1 VDERLNSYR
10 AALDYLF
17 ERTTGG
23 SRFGLERTA
32 ALLDALGNPHDA
44 LRIFHLAGTN
54 GKGSACATLE
64 AILRHRGLRVGKYT
78 SPHLVDFRE
87 RFLVDGRAV
96 DEEYVVEFIERWTPE
111 VERTGATF
119 FEATTAMAF
128 DWFAKSKVDVAVIE
142 TGLGGRLD
150 STNVV
155 RPVVAGVTSIGI
167 DHVEYLGNT
176 RESIAF
182 EKAGIFKEGAPAVIG
197 EPSADVAA
205 LLKRFARERGAS
217 AIADV
222 WRDAPPSNVTVTG
235 TATEF
240 DLTLGGES
248 KRLRTPLA
256 GAHQAS
262 NTTLALL
269 MLHVAGEPWSV
280 SLTEAAAA
288 LPGVR
293 LPGRFH
299 REGRFIFDVAH
310 NPDGVAVLAQTLK
323 AVNEPRPVA
332 ALLTVLTDKDWRGVM
347 GTLAP
352 VVDVFVLTS
361 APTAPA
367 SRAWNAA
374 EALEYARSRGWSAVL
389 EPDFDRAIQSASSMA
404 STVLVT
410 GSFHTV
416 GDAMARLQ
424 VDPLAG

>member
-1 VDERLNSYR
+1 VGDRLSGYR

-32 ALLDALGNPHDA
+32 ALLAVLGDPH
-44 LRIFHLAGTN
+44 LHLKVFHVAGTN

-64 AILRHRGLRVGKYT
+64 AVLRHRGFRVGKYT

-87 RFLVDGRAV
+87 RFLIDGRAV
-96 DEEYVVEFIERWTPE
+96 DEEYVVEFIRRWTPE

-128 DWFAKSKVDVAVIE
+128 DWFARSDVDVAVIE

-155 RPVVAGVTSIGI
+155 RPISAGVTSIGI
-167 DHVEYLGNT
+167 DHVEYLGST

-182 EKAGIFKEGAPAVIG
+182 EKAGIFKRGAPAVIG
-197 EPSADVAA
+197 EPDAEVATM
-205 LLKRFARERGAS
+205 LKAHAIEHGAS
-217 AIADV
+217 SVTDV
-222 WRDAPPSNVTVTG
+222 WRDTPPSRVTVTESG
-235 TATEF
+235 TVF
-240 DLTLGGES
+240 DVTMGEES
-248 KRLRTPLA
+248 ARLQTPLA

-262 NTTLALL
+262 NTMTALA
-269 MLHVAGEPWSV
+269 MLRSAGAPWSV
-280 SLTEAAAA
+280 SLADAAPGLA
-288 LPGVR
+288 GVR

-310 NPDGVAVLAQTLK
+310 NPDGAAVLAATMR
-323 AVNEPRPVA
+323 AVAEPRPVA

-347 GTLAP
+347 GVLAP
-352 VVDVFVLTS
+352 AVDLFVLTS

-367 SRAWNAA
+367 SRAWNVQ
-374 EALEYARSRGWSAVL
+374 EAFDYAKSRGWEAVL
-389 EPDFDRAIQSASSMA
+389 EPDFDRAISTASSLA
-404 STVLVT
+404 ATVLVT

>member
-1 VDERLNSYR
+1 VGERLTSYR

-32 ALLDALGNPHDA
+32 ALLGALGDPHER
-44 LRIFHLAGTN
+44 LRIFHVAGTN

-64 AILRHRGLRVGKYT
+64 AILRGKGMRVGKYT

-87 RFLVDGRAV
+87 RFLIDGRAV
-96 DEEYVVEFIERWTPE
+96 TEEYVVDWINRWTPD

-128 DWFAKSKVDVAVIE
+128 DWFASAGVDVAIIE

-155 RPVVAGVTSIGI
+155 RPIAAGVTAIGI
-167 DHVEYLGNT
+167 DHVEYLGTT

-182 EKAGIFKEGAPAVIG
+182 EKAGIFKAGAAAVIG
-197 EPSADVAA
+197 EPDA
-205 LLKRFARERGAS
+205 
-217 AIADV
+217 AIAHLLEQHAQTHGAHPIVSV
-222 WRDAPPSNVTVTG
+222 WRDAPPSHISVSGNGTSFFVTMN
-235 TATEF
+235 
-240 DLTLGGES
+240 GES
-248 KRLRTPLA
+248 GRLQTPLA

-262 NTTLALL
+262 NTMTALL
-269 MLHVAGEPWSV
+269 MLRAAGAPWAVTMAEAGKGLESV
-280 SLTEAAAA
+280 K
-288 LPGVR
+288 

-310 NPDGVAVLAQTLK
+310 NPDGAAVLAATLK
-323 AVNEPRPVA
+323 AVGEPRPLA

-347 GTLAP
+347 GALAP

-367 SRAWNAA
+367 SRAWNAD
-374 EALEYARSRGWSAVL
+374 EALAYAMSRGWEAVL
-389 EPDFDRAIQSASSMA
+389 EHDFDRAIAMASSLA
-404 STVLVT
+404 ATVVVT

>member
-1 VDERLNSYR
+1 MGERLTSYR

-32 ALLDALGNPHDA
+32 ALLGALGDPHER
-44 LRIFHLAGTN
+44 LRIFHVAGTN

-64 AILRHRGLRVGKYT
+64 AILRGKGMRVGKYT

-87 RFLVDGRAV
+87 RFLIDGRAV
-96 DEEYVVEFIERWTPE
+96 TEEYVVDWINRWTPD

-128 DWFAKSKVDVAVIE
+128 DWFASAGVDVAIIE

-155 RPVVAGVTSIGI
+155 RPIAAGVTAIGI
-167 DHVEYLGNT
+167 DHVEYLGTT

-182 EKAGIFKEGAPAVIG
+182 EKAGIFKAGAAAVIG
-197 EPSADVAA
+197 EPDA
-205 LLKRFARERGAS
+205 
-217 AIADV
+217 AIAHLLEQHAQTHGAHPIVSV
-222 WRDAPPSNVTVTG
+222 WRDAPPSHISVSGNGTSFFVTMN
-235 TATEF
+235 
-240 DLTLGGES
+240 GES
-248 KRLRTPLA
+248 GRLQTPLA

-262 NTTLALL
+262 NTMTALL
-269 MLHVAGEPWSV
+269 MLRAAGAPWAVTMAEAGKGLESV
-280 SLTEAAAA
+280 K
-288 LPGVR
+288 

-310 NPDGVAVLAQTLK
+310 NPDGAAVLAATLK
-323 AVNEPRPVA
+323 AVGEPRPLA

-347 GTLAP
+347 GALAP

-367 SRAWNAA
+367 SRAWNAD
-374 EALEYARSRGWSAVL
+374 EALAYAMSRGWEAVL
-389 EPDFDRAIQSASSMA
+389 EHDFDRAIAMASSLA
-404 STVLVT
+404 ATVVVT